1 MKKRIFLLLLICTLV
16 FAASCGDSGDTSY
29 YVSGDSASAGNV
41 PFAAEEPSE
50 IGVSEITEDTFA
62 APEYE
67 LSDGTVRAFGEE
79 ISAAGVDKGELVE
92 NGKTYVFTDAE
103 LFDSPSAAGISS
115 SAMTA
120 YINPDFLDEN
130 GDVRDGVRF
139 LLVDLE
145 IRNNA
150 LPSEMGISD
159 LELNY
164 CEQSGEGLSVR
175 SFYPLSDPV
184 YFSNAGA
191 GDAYY
196 HYKLPVGETMSARV
210 GWYVDLTKYD
220 KSSLFLIFNSRIDDL
235 RQYLPL
241 FPSEGE

>member
-1 MKKRIFLLLLICTLV
+1 MKNIIYFLLIVCALV
-16 FAASCGDSGDTSY
+16 FTASCGDSGDPLFVT
-29 YVSGDSASAGNV
+29 GDAASAGNV
-41 PFAAEEPSE
+41 PFAVEEQSKV
-50 IGVSEITEDTFA
+50 GVSEITEETFA

-67 LSDGTVRAFGEE
+67 LSDGAVRAYGEE

-115 SAMTA
+115 SAITT
-120 YINPDFLDEN
+120 YIDSDFLDEN
-130 GDVRDGVRF
+130 GNVRDGVRF

-164 CEQSGEGLSVR
+164 CEQRGENLSVR
-175 SFYPLSDPV
+175 AFYPLPYPV

-196 HYKLPVGETMSARV
+196 HYTLPVGETMSARV

-241 FPSEGE
+241 FPSGGN